1 MGQRNQGIFS
11 IEKSIAILA
20 INRELTMTL
29 MRLIAIKYFKRLTAL
44 IITSLTDKAL
54 AWAPAIWQ
62 LQGPEYSDITL
73 FTNEILRISDQSAS
87 GQEVA
92 KKLLLLRQG
101 RDRVSDYAISF
112 RTLAAESGWNET
124 APATTFLNGLS
135 ESLKDCLAATECPK
149 DLESIIFQAIRL
161 DNRLRERRRDQTSGQ
176 QPSFQRRPTPITP
189 LWNQPAPTEAY
200 ADWTSTPLR
209 RRKIGDEGRDC
220 ASIVADQDISEP
232 FVPTW

>member
-1 MGQRNQGIFS
+1 MGQRNQGILS
-11 IEKSIAILA
+11 IEKRIAILA

-73 FTNEILRISDQSAS
+73 FTNEMLRIYDQSAS

-112 RTLAAESGWNET
+112 LW
-124 APATTFLNGLS
+124 P
-135 ESLKDCLAATECPK
+135 
-149 DLESIIFQAIRL
+149 
-161 DNRLRERRRDQTSGQ
+161 RRVAGM
-176 QPSFQRRPTPITP
+176 RRPLLP
-189 LWNQPAPTEAY
+189 L
-200 ADWTSTPLR
+200 S
-209 RRKIGDEGRDC
+209 
-220 ASIVADQDISEP
+220 
-232 FVPTW
+232 